1 MSRSATPSIA
11 GSDRYST
18 ISGVTGYWP
27 QNPDNV
33 SPSAAYVAPFGAVQ
47 VVNEHRAGARGR
59 RNSDASDDGD
69 DRNAPNKDDAQFS
82 PQALMLINHFL
93 DQLLYSFLSTARST
107 NLHALRPAVTE
118 VLRQRLAKEAVANAD
133 EELQELLAG
142 GEEDEE
148 RNALSQVSSRD
159 SRKWDLELVWKRTRL
174 RVMVYMRLGEMEDD
188 DEERFV
194 KEQELFYGREADSR
208 RFSSSSGLVSWSAAI
223 FLTSVLEYI
232 AEQSLQAAGSVAYA
246 RTRRPSVARPGTTIS
261 NSVRV
266 EDFDVEKLALDARLG
281 RLWRTWRKSMR
292 NDRQRPMT
300 PNHRGMVSRSSFTR
314 DRAVSLSA
322 LRRGSAGHSRD
333 DSMVAEEQYRAMR
346 QQYLHGMGGPG
357 YDDPE
362 ADYPEHVLASNI
374 PLPMRDAKRDVD
386 EIEVPGLAK
395 QSEDDTEEDART
407 TQARRSSYSS
417 PKYDTFASST
427 QPQHE
432 VEQKSAYFPLFN
444 SKPPLARQ
452 RSKSVPNHP
461 RTPKLEIPGA
471 FPMMPEEREA
481 QAVKPT
487 QDTMPEPKASAVDM
501 QDLKQNR
508 EGEKVLLRDV
518 GIMPRKATSGEPA
531 IPDSE
536 NIAEPEAD
544 RRDAH
549 VQEVNAADE
558 KTPTKNHSA
567 GLLSGVAAGAT
578 AVAGAALAAV
588 GYNHFNGQSEEKPRN
603 QEPDQSHEHTES
615 SHTALPRP
623 RERSSEEIAELDNR
637 KSLVDL
643 KSIMAAQSAP
653 RSRETSI
660 PRATQPVEREPESVQ
675 QGNALDPTI
684 ASKADLPNPTARVE
698 PVIESENNTAV
709 DPMNADV
716 VPPSPKAR
724 VENGHSRHDTATIA
738 ALEAPAS
745 ISEMAESTRSEP
757 KARDMPMIGSPKPLE
772 KPGRLIING
781 DSAAGPHKPS
791 PIAVVAGQATPIPAS
806 PKSPRE
812 FLRSRNLSL
821 DSEAPPPL
829 SKDYAVQS
837 PNEQTRA
844 NAPRSATAA
853 SSPATPTVSDK
864 ESKARDLKMLPSTRE
879 QWNNGSPQS
888 GKSNIVQQKH
898 NSRGEVQDH
907 PAIHSMATPKKE
919 AIGVVTSVGGTDTP
933 PVVTSASIRGPED
946 FDNFLQGDDTVKY
959 TLTPETVRDQR
970 SRPTAED
977 SRSLKGSL
985 KEQSTRAG
993 SLANLSSQAAEGA
1006 SKSSPR
1012 RKDSSPARSQHQS
1025 RASRSQS
1032 IKEVTAVS
1040 PRQNGEVSR
1049 ERRRSISK
1057 PPPRNTSTYRKSGLM
1072 AREPQV
1078 LTASTRDFADFIRST
1093 GPDREQEV
1101 KRIHTTR
1108 STTSLQ
1114 TTQNTGRSQSVGASS
1129 VNSGRERTKSLT
1141 HTTMVAENIPPVPRM
1156 PASGARGSNLQ
1167 ARSATGAASGN
1178 KDLIN
1183 FIRDGPEEEGSH
1195 RISRS
1200 VAPFRNTM
1208 DSDQF
1213 GDMGGDFASS
1223 APSKPSTEIN
1233 GVSYPYGR
1241 STSTIPSQ
1249 PTPVHRT
1256 TPSTSE
1262 SASAQRL
1269 AVASSEPEGDV
1280 TRKRY
1285 RNKDPYAIPS
1295 DSEDEEDEA
1304 DFLTALP
1311 RKNQRPQEESLVDF
1325 LRDNEPPT
1333 NNAPRPI
1340 SGAAATANLNKSRSN
1355 PSQQQQQQQQQCTT
1369 DPTTTR
1375 TRSTQS
1381 QSTGPQPIPS
1391 SPPSFSPPNANSTPR
1406 PTSGPKLEA
1415 RGAGAPRKPMPRGNA
1430 GARLGAFQQ
1439 SNTGDLAD
1447 FLRSSGPAEESAAL
1461 SRRQDIVPEPM
1472 SPPKKER
1479 KRFFG
1484 MFGRREKV

>member
-33 SPSAAYVAPFGAVQ
+33 SPAAAYVAPFGAVQ
-47 VVNEHRAGARGR
+47 VVNEHRAGAGGR
-59 RNSDASDDGD
+59 RNSDASDDAD
-69 DRNAPNKDDAQFS
+69 DRDAPNKDDAQFS
-82 PQALMLINHFL
+82 PQALTLINHFL

-133 EELQELLAG
+133 EELGELLAG

-148 RNALSQVSSRD
+148 RNVLSQVSSRD

-194 KEQELFYGREADSR
+194 KEQELFYGRETDSR

-246 RTRRPSVARPGTTIS
+246 RTSRPSVARPGTSTS
-261 NSVRV
+261 KPVRV

-281 RLWRTWRKSMR
+281 RLWRTWRKTMR

-322 LRRGSAGHSRD
+322 LRRGSTGHSRE
-333 DSMVAEEQYRAMR
+333 DSMAAEEQYRAMR
-346 QQYLHGMGGPG
+346 NQYLHGMGGPG

-374 PLPMRDAKRDVD
+374 PLPMHDAKRDVD

-407 TQARRSSYSS
+407 TQARRNSYTS

-427 QPQHE
+427 QPPHE
-432 VEQKSAYFPLFN
+432 VEPKSAYFPLFN
-444 SKPPLARQ
+444 SKPSLARQ

-471 FPMMPEEREA
+471 FPIMLEERA
-481 QAVKPT
+481 TQAVNTT

-501 QDLKQNR
+501 QDHKQNR

-531 IPDSE
+531 IREGE
-536 NIAEPEAD
+536 NVAEPKED
-544 RRDAH
+544 RQDAN
-549 VQEVNAADE
+549 VREVNAADE
-558 KTPTKNHSA
+558 KTPTEDHPA

-588 GYNHFNGQSEEKPRN
+588 GYNHFNGQSEERSRNEELDGPR
-603 QEPDQSHEHTES
+603 EQSTQS
-615 SHTALPRP
+615 SDTALPRP
-623 RERSSEEIAELDNR
+623 RERSAAEIAELDNR

-643 KSIMAAQSAP
+643 KSVMAAQSAP
-653 RSRETSI
+653 RSREASR
-660 PRATQPVEREPESVQ
+660 PRATQLVERGSESVP
-675 QGNALDPTI
+675 QGNALNSTI
-684 ASKADLPNPTARVE
+684 APDADVSQPTARE
-698 PVIESENNTAV
+698 KPVIESESANATNPV
-709 DPMNADV
+709 DADV

-724 VENGHSRHDTATIA
+724 IENGHSRHDTATIA

-745 ISEMAESTRSEP
+745 RSEIAESTRSEP

-772 KPGRLIING
+772 KPDRLIING
-781 DSAAGPHKPS
+781 DSAAGPQKPS
-791 PIAVVAGQATPIPAS
+791 PISIIAGQSTQSSAS

-864 ESKARDLKMLPSTRE
+864 ESKARDPKMMPSTRE

-888 GKSNIVQQKH
+888 VSSNIVHQKQ
-898 NSRGEVQDH
+898 NSGDEVQDH

-919 AIGVVTSVGGTDTP
+919 TIGVVPSAGGTDTP

-970 SRPTAED
+970 SRPMAED
-977 SRSLKGSL
+977 SRSLKSV
-985 KEQSTRAG
+985 KEQSSRAP
-993 SLANLSSQAAEGA
+993 SVANLSGQTTEGA
-1006 SKSSPR
+1006 PTSSPR
-1012 RKDSSPARSQHQS
+1012 RTDASPARSQHQS
-1025 RASRSQS
+1025 RASRSKS

-1040 PRQNGEVSR
+1040 PQQNGEVSR

-1057 PPPRNTSTYRKSGLM
+1057 PPPRNISTHRKSGLM

-1114 TTQNTGRSQSVGASS
+1114 TMQNNTGRSQSVGASS

-1141 HTTMVAENIPPVPRM
+1141 HTAMVAENIPPVPRM
-1156 PASGARGSNLQ
+1156 PAGGVRGSNLQ

-1183 FIRDGPEEEGSH
+1183 FIRDGPEEEGAH

-1223 APSKPSTEIN
+1223 AASKPSTEIN
-1233 GVSYPYGR
+1233 GVSYPHGR

-1269 AVASSEPEGDV
+1269 AVASEPEGDL

-1325 LRDNEPPT
+1325 LRENEPPA

-1340 SGAAATANLNKSRSN
+1340 SGAAATANLNKGRTN
-1355 PSQQQQQQQQQCTT
+1355 PTPQQQSPST
-1369 DPTTTR
+1369 DPTTSRPR
-1375 TRSTQS
+1375 TSQS
-1381 QSTGPQPIPS
+1381 QTGPQPIPI
-1391 SPPSFSPPNANSTPR
+1391 SPPTFAPPNANSTPR

-1415 RGAGAPRKPMPRGNA
+1415 RGAGAPRKPIPRGNA

-1447 FLRSSGPAEESAAL
+1447 FLRSSGPTEETAMPP
-1461 SRRQDIVPEPM
+1461 RRPEPEPM
-1472 SPPKKER
+1472 SPPKKE
-1479 KRFFG
+1479 KKKKGFFS
-1484 MFGRREKV
+1484 MFSKREKV